1 VRKHWTALATTVTLL
16 CLLIA
21 SPALGHEGNPDFR
34 SEIDSV
40 RPSVPGVSFEV
51 LGYDADMKLVV
62 REGHEVM
69 IYGYEGEPYARVLR
83 DGTVQANQR
92 SPATYLNTD
101 RYAEAQVPKSAD
113 PEVAP
118 LWQTVGDSGTLRWH
132 DHRMHYMATGTPPQ
146 VKDESKRTKV
156 FDYEIP
162 LRIDGEKGAIDGA
175 LFWVGPADTS
185 KTPFLIAGIAIVL
198 LGGAAVLIARRRRGD
213 AVAVLVAVV
222 ATLWAPS
229 AAGAHATL
237 ESTSPR
243 GATVRQQPS
252 AVVFRFSEP
261 VEGNFGAVRVYDAAG
276 ERVDEGDAFHPE
288 GEGERL
294 GVDLKPDLADGSYTA
309 TYRVVS
315 ADGHIVS
322 GGYVFSIGKAG
333 QAPSA
338 TVAEL
343 VAAGDSGAA
352 TEIGLG
358 IARGAQ
364 YAALAAALGALVFLL
379 LAWRPARRLV
389 GDGGE
394 RWQRAEGAFERR
406 LRALL
411 LTAATVGA
419 ISAVAGIVF
428 GAAQAAGVS
437 ASAALDSTILRE
449 ELGTRFGTVWGLT
462 ALAWVIFG
470 LAVVPVL
477 RRPAPLR
484 VAALFAPLAFIALEP
499 ALSGHPS
506 TQSPVALLFPA
517 NVLHVVAM
525 SVWVGGLASLVL
537 ILPAATRELEPPE
550 RSRLLATTLARFS
563 PLALACVALIL
574 LTGVGQ
580 AYAYVRDLDNLLDTA
595 YGRAVLI
602 KLVLLVGALIPL
614 GAYNHYRPHRHRTLR
629 GEVALIVVVLGVTA
643 ALAGYP
649 PATAVQSGPFSG
661 SASLGPVQLEVTVD
675 PARVGPNQVH
685 LYLFDARSGA
695 QFAPIEELDV
705 TATLPEKSIGPLP
718 LEPQRSGPGHY
729 TVQGAQLGVAGDWQL
744 EVTVRVSAFDQY
756 ASEVEVPI
764 Q

>member
-1 VRKHWTALATTVTLL
+1 MRKHRSALAATTTLL
-16 CLLIA
+16 CLLVA
-21 SPALGHEGNPDFR
+21 SPALGHEGDPDFR

-40 RPSVPGVSFEV
+40 RPSVPGVSLEV
-51 LGYDADMKLVV
+51 TDYDADMKLIV
-62 REGHEVM
+62 REGHEVT
-69 IYGYEGEPYARVLR
+69 IYGYEGEPYARVLP
-83 DGTVQANQR
+83 DGTVQENQH
-92 SPATYLNTD
+92 SPATYLNAD
-101 RYAEAQVPKSAD
+101 RYAETAVPKDAD
-113 PEVAP
+113 PEAPP
-118 LWQTVGDSGTLRWH
+118 LWRTVGDSGTLRWH
-132 DHRMHYMATGTPPQ
+132 DHRMHYMATGAPPQ
-146 VKDESKRTKV
+146 VEDEGRRTKV

-162 LRIDGEKGAIDGA
+162 LRIDGRKGAIDGT
-175 LFWVGPADTS
+175 LFWPGPADTS
-185 KTPFLIAGIAIVL
+185 KTPFLIAGVAIVV
-198 LGGAAVLIARRRRGD
+198 LGGAAVLLVRRRRGA
-213 AVAVLVAVV
+213 AVAVLVAAV
-222 ATLWAPS
+222 AMLWAPS
-229 AAGAHATL
+229 AADAHATL
-237 ESTSPR
+237 EGTSPHR
-243 GATVRQQPS
+243 ATVKQQPS

-261 VEGNFGAVRVYDAAG
+261 VEGNFGAVRVYDAEG
-276 ERVDEGDAFHPE
+276 ERVDEGDAFHPG

-294 GVDLKPDLADGSYTA
+294 GVDLKPDLPNGSYTA

-315 ADGHIVS
+315 ADGHIVA

-343 VAAGDSGAA
+343 VAAGDSGTA
-352 TEIGLG
+352 TEVGLG
-358 IARGAQ
+358 IARGTQ
-364 YAALAAALGALVFLL
+364 YAALAAALGALAFLL

-394 RWQRAEGAFERR
+394 RWQRADAAFERR
-406 LRALL
+406 LRAVLL
-411 LTAATVGA
+411 AAAVAGA

-428 GAAQAAGVS
+428 EAAQAAGVS
-437 ASAALDSTILRE
+437 AGAALDPAILRE

-462 ALAWVIFG
+462 ALAWALFG
-470 LAVVPVL
+470 LGVVPAL
-477 RRPAPLR
+477 RRPAPWR
-484 VAALFAPLAFIALEP
+484 AAPLAFIALEP

-506 TQSPVALLFPA
+506 TQLPVALLFPA

-537 ILPAATRELEPPE
+537 VLPAATRELEPPE
-550 RSRLLATTLARFS
+550 RSRLFATTLARFA
-563 PLALACVALIL
+563 PLALACVALVL

-602 KLVLLVGALIPL
+602 KLVLFVGVLIPL
-614 GAYNHYRPHRHRTLR
+614 GFYGRHRE
-629 GEVALIVVVLGVTA
+629 EVALIVVVLGVTA

-661 SASLGPVQLEVTVD
+661 SASLGPTELEVTVD

-695 QFAPIEELDV
+695 QLAPIEELNV
-705 TATLPEKSIGPLP
+705 TATLPDKSIGPLP
-718 LEPQRSGPGHY
+718 LAARPSGPGHY

-744 EVTVRVSAFDQY
+744 EVTVRVSAFD
-756 ASEVEVPI
+756 EHTTDVEVPI